1 MVLVHELVYVH
12 GSVGN
17 RRNVEIDALALFPRT
32 QLQPY
37 IKPTAQAEV

>member
-17 RRNVEIDALALFPRT
+17 RRNVHMDALALFPKT
-32 QLQPY
+32 HLQPY
-37 IKPTAQAEV
+37 IQPTAQAEI